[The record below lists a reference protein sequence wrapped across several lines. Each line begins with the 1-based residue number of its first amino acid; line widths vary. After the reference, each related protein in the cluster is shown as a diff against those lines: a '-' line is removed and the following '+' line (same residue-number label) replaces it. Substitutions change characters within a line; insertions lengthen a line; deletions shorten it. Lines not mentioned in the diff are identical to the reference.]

1 MKWHLRATLRLWYQG
16 SFKNKVL
23 VAVLATFVC
32 IYGITLQ
39 FVYWQASQSL
49 LNATQKEALS
59 TTGILAMGLY
69 RSYEIDNEQ
78 REIQS
83 FIVGSQQYRENV
95 LDINIISRQLQVIA
109 STLEDNIAQLRTQ
122 PDIRFALTNAFSV
135 KVHQNAS
142 PPYVRVIYPI
152 SAGPGANHFVVGVIE
167 SRFDI
172 SQQLQSLENIRLTT
186 LWAGAIIIVAMGL
199 ALSRI
204 SYTLTR
210 PIETLYQG
218 MQEVDNNNL
227 EIQVEVTTQDEIGF
241 LSTTF
246 NKMIQSLKLMIEA
259 STRFVPSEFLEML
272 DKDNFTHVALGD
284 AKNTNICVLFMDIR
298 DFTRFSN
305 YLNASDVL
313 KFLNSI
319 NQHLLPAIE
328 QNHGFIDKYI
338 GDAIMAIFPKQ
349 PDHALFAAVAMLK
362 GLANFNNELKD
373 KDAHINIGIGIN
385 SGEVIVGTVGSQQRM
400 DTTVIGNTVN
410 IASRLEGLTKDF
422 QVSIIF
428 SEQVYEQLQPATLT
442 TLNIDPLGQVSVKGV
457 DEPILVYGLR
467 V

>member
-1 MKWHLRATLRLWYQG
+1 MRLLATLRHWYQS

-32 IYGITLQ
+32 IYGVTLQ

-49 LNATQKEALS
+49 LSATQREALS

-83 FIVGSQQYRENV
+83 FIVGSQQYQKNV
-95 LDINIISRQLQVIA
+95 LDINIISRQFEIIA
-109 STLEDNIAQLRTQ
+109 STLEGNISQ
-122 PDIRFALTNAFSV
+122 IRPLPLIDEALGNVFTV
-135 KVHQNAS
+135 KVYRSAS
-142 PPYVRVIYPI
+142 PPHIRVVYPI
-152 SAGPGANHFVVGVIE
+152 SAGPGIDHYVVGVIE

-172 SQQLQSLENIRLTT
+172 SEQLQSLENIRLAT
-186 LWAGAIIIVAMGL
+186 LLAGAMIIMAMGF

-210 PIETLYQG
+210 PIEALYQG
-218 MQEVDNNNL
+218 MRQVDNNNL
-227 EIQVEVTTQDEIGF
+227 EVQVKVTTLDEIGF

-246 NKMIQSLKLMIEA
+246 NKMIQSIKHMIKA

-272 DKDNFTHVALGD
+272 DKDSFTDVALGD
-284 AKNTNICVLFMDIR
+284 AKGKNISVLFMDIR

-313 KFLNSI
+313 RFLNDI

-338 GDAIMAIFPKQ
+338 GDAIMAIFPHK
-349 PDHALFAAVAMLK
+349 PDDALIAAVAMMK
-362 GLANFNNELKD
+362 GLANFNNELND
-373 KDAHINIGIGIN
+373 KSAHISIGIGIN

-422 QVSIIF
+422 HVSIIF
-428 SEQVYEQLQPATLT
+428 SDAVYQQLEPATLMS
-442 TLNIDPLGQVSVKGV
+442 LDIAPLGQVSVKGL
-457 DEPILVYGLR
+457 DEPMLIYGLK